1 MLSLPAIFSDHMV
14 FQREKNILLW
24 GESDEKNVT
33 AVIDEKK
40 VSSDVNNGRWEIEL
54 PPMAA
59 GGPYELEVSDG
70 VQTKKYTDIMIGE
83 VWLAGGQS
91 NMELELQN
99 SMNGQE
105 VYKFAVRTVP
115 KAISEALT
123 KANVSEDEV
132 SIYLLHQAN
141 LRIIESVAK
150 RLHQPMEKF
159 PTNLEECGNVSAASV
174 PILLD
179 KVRKDGMIGKG
190 DKIVLAGFGAGLT
203 WGACVIEW

>member
-105 VYKFAVRTVP
+105 VC
-115 KAISEALT
+115 
-123 KANVSEDEV
+123 ANVKDDGVKCHGSEMNFLKQKKRV
-132 SIYLLHQAN
+132 SGSIAHLIIAKTGLPLHTILQK
-141 LRIIESVAK
+141 SFQK
-150 RLHQPMEKF
+150 
-159 PTNLEECGNVSAASV
+159 NLE
-174 PILLD
+174 
-179 KVRKDGMIGKG
+179 
-190 DKIVLAGFGAGLT
+190 
-203 WGACVIEW
+203 

>member
-1 MLSLPAIFSDHMV
+1 MCKKLAQIYDIMSTKVIIIRRTKYVKFTGYFSDHMV

-83 VWLAGGQS
+83 VWLA
-91 NMELELQN
+91 
-99 SMNGQE
+99 
-105 VYKFAVRTVP
+105 
-115 KAISEALT
+115 
-123 KANVSEDEV
+123 EV
-132 SIYLLHQAN
+132 S
-141 LRIIESVAK
+141 
-150 RLHQPMEKF
+150 
-159 PTNLEECGNVSAASV
+159 
-174 PILLD
+174 PIWSLNF
-179 KVRKDGMIGKG
+179 RT
-190 DKIVLAGFGAGLT
+190 A
-203 WGACVIEW
+203 

>member
-1 MLSLPAIFSDHMV
+1 MLSLPAVFSDHMV

-83 VWLAGGQS
+83 VWLAGGRPIWS
-91 NMELELQN
+91 LN
-99 SMNGQE
+99 
-105 VYKFAVRTVP
+105 FRT
-115 KAISEALT
+115 A
-123 KANVSEDEV
+123 
-132 SIYLLHQAN
+132 
-141 LRIIESVAK
+141 
-150 RLHQPMEKF
+150 
-159 PTNLEECGNVSAASV
+159 
-174 PILLD
+174 
-179 KVRKDGMIGKG
+179 
-190 DKIVLAGFGAGLT
+190 
-203 WGACVIEW
+203 